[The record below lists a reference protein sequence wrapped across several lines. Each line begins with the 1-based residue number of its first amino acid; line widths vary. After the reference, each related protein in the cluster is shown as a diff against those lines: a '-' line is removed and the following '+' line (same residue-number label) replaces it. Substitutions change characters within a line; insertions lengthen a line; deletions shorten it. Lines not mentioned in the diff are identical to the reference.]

1 MHNVEYRIFKKDVNR
16 GRAQKELDDYVSHAT
31 WQEGGHGLSQNIR
44 WYENKVYGSED
55 EAKDAIEKLDRGWY
69 DQLAVLY
76 EHCSNPKDAKV
87 IEMQNKRA
95 KLFTD
100 YLEKDRCLYAKTL
113 KSNLIGCKHCGSKL
127 AKDYLI
133 HNYCPVCK
141 AEMRPDHVLKS
152 IEAAKNRFQ
161 RMDNQINE
169 YIRKKGKKDVRWL
182 VKIEYHT

>member
-1 MHNVEYRIFKKDVNR
+1 MHNVEYRIFKKDVNKSK
-16 GRAQKELDDYVSHAT
+16 AQKELNDYVSRET
-31 WQEGGHGLSQNIR
+31 WQEGGHGLGQDIR

-76 EHCSNPKDAKV
+76 EHHSNPRDTKV

-95 KLFTD
+95 KLFTE
-100 YLEKDRCLYAKTL
+100 YLEKDRAVYAKTL
-113 KSNLIGCKHCGSKL
+113 KSKFIGCKHCGSKL
-127 AKDYLI
+127 AKDYLTR
-133 HNYCPVCK
+133 NYCPVCK
-141 AEMRPDHVLKS
+141 AEMRPEHVLKA
-152 IEAAKNRFQ
+152 IESAKNKWQ
-161 RMDNQINE
+161 KLDSQIDE